1 MARWFYNRPSEKCDE
16 TEIKVANKLRL
27 LSKRWTIRWGFYYA
41 DNKGVRREGDFLIF
55 DPMHGL
61 LVLEVKGDRFRQF
74 APTGR
79 WEGDPDKDKDH
90 PLFQLDQEYAGVLKA
105 LGQTEPGWR
114 PVAKA
119 LCLPNEVIPEGQKSW
134 QGIPREMIVDGR
146 DLEHFDSI
154 FPRFFGEEPP
164 RDIERHRKV
173 FLETY
178 GKGGR
183 PEDLKH
189 FIDHNEIIFRK
200 QLTRQYQLL
209 DILEGNQ
216 QLFIEGGAGTGKTW
230 NAVEKAVRLAEQGE
244 GAHVLLLCYNIA
256 LSRFLRDLVS
266 RRKLERGTITVYQ
279 WEELAHYLLSACG
292 MESGAPPSD
301 ASREDKLRYYDQEL
315 PALLLECVREAEFA
329 DRLPCFDAL
338 VVDEAQDHDTAFPE
352 ALNDVTTYVTN
363 ATEKTSG
370 ECGWW
375 SIYFALLRECTRAP
389 IALFYDTAQR
399 PPFRGRGGFDARLI
413 AGQLSQPAFARLPHA
428 LRYTQPI
435 YDFLQT
441 LNSPGT
447 EGLVN
452 QLSEPDDLP
461 EGPEVI
467 TVDLKEAGT
476 DEVQAEVERIITG
489 WVEIGYCL
497 PEDVLILHTRTELKT
512 SVLGAC
518 EVIAGL
524 PLVEYGSPPEEGKK
538 AIRHLSINRA
548 KGLDAL
554 AVIMVGA
561 EPFQKISKVD
571 NQYTYFMGASRAKQ
585 MLAIVHG

>member
-16 TEIKVANKLRL
+16 TEIKVANKLRR
-27 LSKRWTIRWGFYYA
+27 LSKRWTIRWGFYYV
-41 DNKGVRREGDFLIF
+41 DNKGIRREGDFLIF

-79 WEGDPDKDKDH
+79 WEGDPGKDKDH
-90 PLFQLDQEYAGVLKA
+90 PLYQLDQEHAGVLKA
-105 LGQTEPGWR
+105 LAETEHGWR
-114 PVAKA
+114 PVGKA
-119 LCLPNEVIPEGQKSW
+119 LCLPNDVIPEGQNSW
-134 QGIPREMIVDGR
+134 QGIPRETIVDGR
-146 DLEHFDSI
+146 DLERFDSI
-154 FPRFFGEEPP
+154 FARFFGEEPP
-164 RDIERHRKV
+164 RDIQKHREV

-183 PEDLKH
+183 PEEIRH
-189 FIDHNEIIFRK
+189 FIDHNEILFRK

-244 GAHVLLLCYNIA
+244 GANVLLLCYNIA

-266 RRKLERGTITVYQ
+266 RRTLERGTITVFQ
-279 WEELAHYLLSACG
+279 WEELAHHLLGACG
-292 MESGAPPSD
+292 MESGAPPAE

-329 DRLPCFDAL
+329 DKLPRFDAM
-338 VVDEAQDHDTAFPE
+338 VVDEAQDHDTAFPDTVG
-352 ALNDVTTYVTN
+352 NNRTN
-363 ATEKTSG
+363 G

-375 SIYFALLRECTRAP
+375 SIYFALLREGTRAP

-428 LRYTQPI
+428 LRYTRPI

-447 EGLVN
+447 EGLVS
-452 QLSEPDDLP
+452 QLCEPDDLP

-476 DEVQAEVERIITG
+476 EEVRTEVTRIVTG

-497 PEDVLILHTRTELKT
+497 PEDVLILHTRTELKA
-512 SVLGAC
+512 SALGAC
-518 EVIAGL
+518 EEIAGL
-524 PLVEYGSPPEEGKK
+524 PLVEYGSPSEEGKK

-554 AVIMVGA
+554 AVIMIDA
-561 EPFQKISKVD
+561 EPFEKIRKTD

-585 MLAIVHG
+585 LLAVVHG